1 MRIPA
6 GRSALLLTFI
16 SVLQACGPSG
26 HGGKGGSTDIAQDRA
41 VIEQLRQRIRDTEL
55 AGDAAVFGQ
64 VAVADVVVMP
74 PGASPVAGRDAT
86 VAAMQGFFANF
97 ELRID
102 YAAAPVEVHGDMA
115 IDHGTFTQT
124 ITAKNAV
131 AQDPAA
137 APLKGSGSY
146 LWIYRRSP
154 DGQWL
159 QTHAIWNL
167 K

>member
-6 GRSALLLTFI
+6 GRSALLLMLLAA
-16 SVLQACGPSG
+16 LQACGSSG
-26 HGGKGGSTDIAQDRA
+26 PGGRGGSTDVAQDRA
-41 VIEQLRQRIRDTEL
+41 AIEQLRQRIRDAEL
-55 AGDAAVFGQ
+55 AGDASVFGQ

-74 PGASPVAGRDAT
+74 PGADPITGRDAT
-86 VAAMQGFFANF
+86 VAAMQGFFTNF
-97 ELRID
+97 ELHID
-102 YAAAPVEVHGDMA
+102 YAASPVEVHGDMA

-124 ITAKNAV
+124 ISAKHAV
-131 AQDPAA
+131 AQDQAA